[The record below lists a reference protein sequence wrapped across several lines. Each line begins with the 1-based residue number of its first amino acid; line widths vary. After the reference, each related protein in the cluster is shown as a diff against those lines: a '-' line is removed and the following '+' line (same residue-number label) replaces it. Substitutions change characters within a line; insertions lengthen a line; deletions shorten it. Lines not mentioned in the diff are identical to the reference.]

1 MKKIMKKIIA
11 KIKHKWNSM
20 LYYLMFKKKV
30 SK

>member
-20 LYYLMFKKKV
+20 LYYLMFKKK